1 MAATRTDQQIS
12 PASRQSLHQFAKFV
26 FSTAMSAL
34 LNYLPFSKKEER
46 RPLPD
51 TVESDDII
59 PVHLFDDTAAA
70 RGIVLVWTLQFEDV
84 LNPHKLS
91 DALSKLFEME
101 GWRRLG
107 GRFRQRP
114 DGGLEIHVP
123 REFTNDRPA
132 VYFTKEEFETPMSEH
147 PLASRLPKPTGSIS
161 TYTGPKEFCA
171 LGLRPE
177 TPRNMD
183 DFVHSDIPQFCLHVQ
198 TFTDGTLVNLTFSH
212 VTTDLMGLSAIFE
225 AWSQVLAGKPE
236 AVIPMPGYRKDV
248 FDDMLK
254 SPRKEP
260 HVLADK
266 ILDGWRFKVWG
277 LRSLYESW
285 RSGNIRSRTLCIPKD
300 TIRRMMQQARSHLEE
315 EAINDKPFISEGD
328 IFAALSCLMLAKYQG
343 RGTNREL
350 ATIMAVDPR
359 SRARSVF
366 LPDKAYVQNSPTNAF
381 VFCRANEIL
390 DLPLGKLALQV
401 REAIQAQTT
410 EEQLKAST
418 ALSVESMKTNSMP
431 VVFGSTNMAAQ
442 FMSNWTK
449 GDLAEK
455 LDFSPAIEQEV
466 RPESRRGKRG
476 HPVYYQ
482 ASDPGHNTVSAISS
496 VFVVVGKDYEGN
508 TWFSNS
514 LPQEM
519 WTDLMDY
526 LEQLSHAGRAPKL

>member
-12 PASRQSLHQFAKFV
+12 PASWQSLHQFAKSII
-26 FSTAMSAL
+26 STAMAAL
-34 LNYLPFSKKEER
+34 LNYLPFTKKEEQ

-84 LNPHKLS
+84 LNPHKLNN
-91 DALSKLFEME
+91 ALSKLFELD

-107 GRFRQRP
+107 GRFRQRS

-123 REFTNDRPA
+123 RKFTEDRPA
-132 VYFTKEEFETPMSEH
+132 VYFTQEEFDTPMSEH

-161 TYTGPKEFCA
+161 TYTGPKGFCA

-225 AWSQVLAGKPE
+225 GWSQVLAGKPE

-254 SPRKEP
+254 SPPKEQ
-260 HVLADK
+260 HLFADK

-285 RSGNIRSRTLCIPKD
+285 RSGNIQSRTLCIPKE
-300 TIRRMMQQARSHLEE
+300 TVSRMMQRARGHLEE
-315 EAINDKPFISEGD
+315 EATDNKPFISEGD
-328 IFAALSCLMLAKYQG
+328 VFAALSCLMLAKYQG

-401 REAIQAQTT
+401 RKAIQAQTT

-418 ALSVESMKTNSMP
+418 ALSIESMKTKNMP
-431 VVFGSTNMAAQ
+431 VVFGSTKMAAQ
-442 FMSNWTK
+442 FMSNWSK

-466 RPESRRGKRG
+466 HPESRRGKRG

-514 LPQEM
+514 LPQKM

-526 LEQLSHAGRAPKL
+526 LEQLSHTGRGSKL

>member
-1 MAATRTDQQIS
+1 MAATRTDQQLP
-12 PASRQSLHQFAKFV
+12 PASWQSLHQFSKSLISVTMA
-26 FSTAMSAL
+26 AL
-34 LNYLPFSKKEER
+34 LNYMPFFKKEKQ
-46 RPLPD
+46 RPPPD
-51 TVESDDII
+51 IVESDDII

-84 LNPHKLS
+84 LNPHKLN
-91 DALSKLFEME
+91 DALSKLFERD

-107 GRFRQRP
+107 GRFRQKS

-123 REFTNDRPA
+123 REFTEERPA
-132 VYFTKEEFETPMSEH
+132 VYFTQEQFGNPISEH
-147 PLASRLPKPTGSIS
+147 PLASRLPKPTGNIS

-183 DFVHSDIPQFCLHVQ
+183 DYVHSDIPQFCLHVQ

-225 AWSQVLAGKPE
+225 AWSQVLAGKSE
-236 AVIPMPGYRKDV
+236 VVIHMPGYRKDV
-248 FDDMLK
+248 FEDVLE
-254 SPRKEP
+254 SPPKES

-285 RSGNIRSRTLCIPKD
+285 RSGNIQSRTLCIPKN
-300 TIRRMMQQARSHLEE
+300 TVSRMMEQARGHLEE
-315 EAINDKPFISEGD
+315 QATNEKPFISEGD
-328 IFAALSCLMLAKYQG
+328 VFAALSCLMLAKYQG
-343 RGTNREL
+343 RDTNREL

-359 SRARSVF
+359 SRARSIF

-381 VFCRANEIL
+381 VFCRGNEIL

-418 ALSVESMKTNSMP
+418 ALSVESMKTNNMP

-442 FMSNWTK
+442 FMSNWSK

-466 RPESRRGKRG
+466 SLESRRGNRG

-508 TWFSNS
+508 TWFSDS
-514 LPQEM
+514 LPQKM
-519 WTDLMDY
+519 WVDLMDY
-526 LEQLSHAGRAPKL
+526 LEQFSHAGRESKL